1 MFKEHGTW
9 SHVSHGILNYCH
21 NFTVLQKVLRII
33 YKTCGPQITYRPITV
48 LLTSCL
54 FYPGFTLD
62 PANVATLSHFK
73 LPNQEKQMCFHP
85 LTIILAVYSHN
96 FS

>member
-1 MFKEHGTW
+1 MEHGLICPMN
-9 SHVSHGILNYCH
+9 HCH
-21 NFTVLQKVLRII
+21 IFIVLQKVLRII

-48 LLTSCL
+48 LLTSGL

-62 PANVATLSHFK
+62 PANGATLSHFK
-73 LPNQEKQMCFHP
+73 LPNQDKQMCFHP
-85 LTIILAVYSHN
+85 LTIMVAAYYHT